1 MVDGGL
7 ADFINIR
14 SRNRIIDPPLES
26 LVATVFSLCLSQ
38 SVCGSKHSQKPP
50 ERWLVDLKKNRIL
63 LQNKKSKDIIGWFV
77 CTCFGDY

>member
-50 ERWLVDLKKNRIL
+50 ERWLVDLKKIEFCCRIR
-63 LQNKKSKDIIGWFV
+63 KAKI
-77 CTCFGDY
+77 